1 MEFDTI
7 GRGRNNRVSMGD
19 GIMRLSQIV
28 LMRRGLKLRGLCRL
42 LLLLLLLLLV
52 VLWNIERWGYSTAS
66 RKRRHWQPRRGR
78 ALRHILL
85 TRTTVKIERR
95 D

>member
-28 LMRRGLKLRGLCRL
+28 LMRRGFKLRGLCR
-42 LLLLLLLLLV
+42 LLLLLLV
-52 VLWNIERWGYSTAS
+52 VLWNIERRGYGTAS